1 MLVLAIGAVWKLNN
15 PSDNAPLPFPIPT
28 PTADQPVDVLYI
40 RSDQFLE
47 AQGALRKGGPISE
60 AYLMEHIHA
69 KWAKNIVALWDD
81 AYSTCGIGSV
91 STHSWPNDNTVVIT
105 AARDGWAG
113 HKGKWTVRFSKVHY
127 DPELTAIV
135 YGKTA
140 ISQEIPTELAGHA
153 YLFDLQDYE
162 EEATFQQ
169 TDSVTLEQHRET
181 TMTHST
187 EMNYTLVVR
196 NHDRRLIRGCEP

>member
-1 MLVLAIGAVWKLNN
+1 MNLIKKYWRELALVLIVLAIAIGAVWKLNN

-91 STHSWPNDNTVVIT
+91 STH
-105 AARDGWAG
+105 
-113 HKGKWTVRFSKVHY
+113 
-127 DPELTAIV
+127 
-135 YGKTA
+135 
-140 ISQEIPTELAGHA
+140 
-153 YLFDLQDYE
+153 
-162 EEATFQQ
+162 
-169 TDSVTLEQHRET
+169 
-181 TMTHST
+181 
-187 EMNYTLVVR
+187 
-196 NHDRRLIRGCEP
+196 